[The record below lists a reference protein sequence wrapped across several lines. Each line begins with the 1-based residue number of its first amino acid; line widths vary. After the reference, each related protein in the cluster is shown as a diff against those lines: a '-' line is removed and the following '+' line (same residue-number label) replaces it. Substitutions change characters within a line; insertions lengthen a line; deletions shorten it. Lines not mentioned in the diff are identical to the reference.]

1 MKMKNIEQI
10 LKEAGLEVSEEQL
23 KGINAAVTENYRTIN
38 DYNNQV
44 KKTETA
50 EADRDT
56 YKGQLDTANETL
68 EKFKDIDPEK
78 ISDEVKKYKEE
89 AENARKDADARIL
102 ERDQRDWLN
111 NKLGKDG
118 YNVKSP
124 RAKDSLIS
132 DILSGKT
139 GAKWDA
145 KTQQFFGIDD
155 LMKSE
160 KEKDASLY
168 ETEEEKAEAEA
179 KEKAAGSAPK
189 FTDKS
194 TGKPADVDEEPSFN
208 FGFTPIREVKKG
220 D

>member
-1 MKMKNIEQI
+1 MKNIDQI
-10 LKEAGLEVSEEQL
+10 LKEAGIEVADEQ
-23 KGINAAVTENYRTIN
+23 KAAVNAAVTENYKTIAEF
-38 DYNNQV
+38 DKQA
-44 KKTETA
+44 KKLTAAET
-50 EADRDT
+50 DRDN

-194 TGKPADVDEEPSFN
+194 EPKQTETKDTSPAPVIF
-208 FGFTPIREVKKG
+208 
-220 D
+220 